1 MIYFFSL
8 FERFVYL
15 SVMHNYKMPTLQI
28 LLATLILLTNCNN
41 KTTTTKMANT
51 IDISKRDKLVKK
63 YNLMKFPGLTQPV
76 FLTVEEFFD
85 GNNDEASIAPN
96 LDKKPSI
103 EEYYKILKMLSQD
116 PKTVDAFAE
125 IKDVMIYDNGKLND
139 NEWFYTDIIYFVGN
153 LTKEEVKEATKNL
166 LPDEVEYDT
175 ENRFKRLNEKHRDK
189 KVVYVWWD

>member
-1 MIYFFSL
+1 ML
-8 FERFVYL
+8 D
-15 SVMHNYKMPTLQI
+15 VMHNYKMPTLQI
-28 LLATLILLTNCNN
+28 LLATLLLLTNCNN
-41 KTTTTKMANT
+41 KTTTPNTANT
-51 IDISKRDKLVKK
+51 VDINKRDKLVKK
-63 YNLMKFPGLTQPV
+63 YNLMKFPNLTQPV
-76 FLTVEEFFD
+76 FLTVDEFFD

-96 LDKKPSI
+96 LDKKPSMV
-103 EEYYKILKMLSQD
+103 EYYKILKMLSQD

-166 LPDEVEYDT
+166 LPDQVEYDT
-175 ENRFKRLNEKHRDK
+175 ENRIKGLNEKDKDK